1 LNTIVLFLELL
12 INSVDVMKSK
22 ISLKTIRPI
31 SRILFIFL
39 IIFLYLDNF
48 ILAQDMAIYHRYKDD
63 NLEIPD
69 LPANMTLEEFQILSR
84 NLRMADMAYSAIVPG
99 YAHFKAK
106 EPELGYRILGIRI
119 AGYSGLT
126 WSYLKL
132 RDDDSVSDVFETI
145 GKSGTYST
153 VFQASLAITLA
164 SYVYDWIHGR
174 AILNKKKELIRYRYS
189 IKQKIEK
196 NLSRMNSNN
205 FHTLLT
211 FNYNF

>member
-1 LNTIVLFLELL
+1 MIKLYTQILKSETKSLLASPLFEYIKFLIPVLL
-12 INSVDVMKSK
+12 IWGN
-22 ISLKTIRPI
+22 L
-31 SRILFIFL
+31 LL
-39 IIFLYLDNF
+39 G
-48 ILAQDMAIYHRYKDD
+48 QDFTIYHRYKDD
-63 NLEIPD
+63 NLQFPD
-69 LPANMTLEEFQILSR
+69 LPASMTLEEYQILSR
-84 NLRMADMAYSAIVPG
+84 NLRMADMVYSAIVPG

-106 EPELGYRILGIRI
+106 ESELGYKILGVRL

-126 WSYLKL
+126 WSYIKL
-132 RDDDSVSDVFETI
+132 RDDDSVSDIYETI

-164 SYVYDWIHGR
+164 SYIYDWIHGQ
-174 AILNKKKELIRYRYS
+174 AVLNKKQELIRYRYS

-196 NLSRMNSNN
+196 DLSRINSNN